1 MCIRDRCVDNEYLI
15 FFEHDAHNELAS
27 LKMTEKGVKLD
38 EVFKLNDVF
47 GY

>member
-1 MCIRDRCVDNEYLI
+1 
-15 FFEHDAHNELAS
+15 LAS

-38 EVFKLNDVF
+38 ETFSFNDVF